1 MVPGTEVGLMV
12 TWNEFAAAAPHM
24 ADRGQ
29 RQLSIPLAYM
39 ATVRKDGSP
48 RLHPLSPIFADGR
61 LFVAIEATAP
71 RRFDLQRDGRY
82 SLHALPPALGPDY
95 DEFEFNVTGRATRIT
110 DPETLAS
117 ITEAEGARN
126 RPGPRPTDWVFELDV
141 EAALTTVW
149 NHQME
154 KAGDEWLPKPAAEV
168 KATRQTWSA
177 A

>member
-1 MVPGTEVGLMV
+1 MV
-12 TWNEFAAAAPHM
+12 TWNEFAASAPDM
-24 ADRGQ
+24 AERGH

-48 RLHPLSPIFADGR
+48 RLHPLSPIFAGGR

-82 SLHALPPALGPDY
+82 SLHALPPMLGPDY
-95 DEFEFNVTGRATRIT
+95 DEFEFNVTGRASRVS
-110 DPETLAS
+110 DPTTLAA
-117 ITEAEGARN
+117 IADAERARN
-126 RPGPRPTDWVFELDV
+126 RPGPKETDWVFELDI
-141 EAALTTVW
+141 ESALTTVW
-149 NHQME
+149 NHKME
-154 KAGDEWLPKPAAEV
+154 KVGDEWLPKPPTEV

>member
-1 MVPGTEVGLMV
+1 LVS
-12 TWNEFAAAAPHM
+12 WSEFADAAPGM
-24 ADRGQ
+24 AERGY

-82 SLHALPPALGPDY
+82 SLHALPPMLGPDY
-95 DEFEFNVTGRATRIT
+95 DEFEFNVTGRARRVT
-110 DPETLAS
+110 DPATLSA
-117 ITEAEGARN
+117 IAGAERARG
-126 RPGPRPTDWVFELDV
+126 RPGPRETDWVFELDIQ
-141 EAALTTVW
+141 AALTTVW
-149 NHQME
+149 DHEME
-154 KAGDEWLPKPAAEV
+154 KVGDEWLPKPAAEV
-168 KATRQTWSA
+168 KANRQTWSA